1 MCPGNLNQSVLFLN
15 FLTEK
20 RLLVILL
27 NQQWGGTLKLF
38 LSVLGVLLI
47 LLKIFCFGS
56 RYKEFSVYER
66 THQAVMCFSTSSYNV
81 RITLSTLSDCKSSS
95 QQRESSECVNCLFSG
110 SANVEL
116 SIIKPDC
123 VPELAPPETQVSYPE
138 SVWLKTKTN
147 ANMQETLTLFSFQ
160 AWNQTDHCLLP
171 VMTLTPFPAVLQ
183 PSWSSW

>member
-15 FLTEK
+15 FLTEI

-56 RYKEFSVYER
+56 RYKEP
-66 THQAVMCFSTSSYNV
+66 THQAVICFSTSSYNV

-95 QQRESSECVNCLFSG
+95 QQKESSDCVNCLFSG

-138 SVWLKTKTN
+138 SVWLKTKTKSVFFPSLESN
-147 ANMQETLTLFSFQ
+147 RP
-160 AWNQTDHCLLP
+160 LP
-171 VMTLTPFPAVLQ
+171 FVLIKTFVPPCRLQ
-183 PSWSSW
+183 